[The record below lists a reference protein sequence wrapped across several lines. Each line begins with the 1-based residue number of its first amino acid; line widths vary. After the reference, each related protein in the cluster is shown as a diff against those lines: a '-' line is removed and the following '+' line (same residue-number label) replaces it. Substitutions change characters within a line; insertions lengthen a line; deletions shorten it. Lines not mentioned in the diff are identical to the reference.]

1 MTFRDSYNLFSQS
14 TDLLSYI
21 GKHNRNVFKVQAFLN
36 RDWKAKALSDD
47 REIPYE
53 RILCFMITGAQ
64 LLTCIIGC
72 GYNTQGSGI

>member
-47 REIPYE
+47 REIP
-53 RILCFMITGAQ
+53 
-64 LLTCIIGC
+64 
-72 GYNTQGSGI
+72 